1 MAERIVSPGVFTR
14 EKDLSF
20 LPQGIGEI
28 GAALIG
34 QTVKGPAFV
43 PTQVETFQE
52 FQQVFGG
59 LTEESFLPYTAQA
72 YLEEAGTATI
82 VRVLGASGYTLENPI
97 ALQISSSQ
105 GQKVAAVLHPTHNV
119 ISDVDVFNQSFV
131 RDLNTG
137 VIGTSVSASL
147 FGLVVSGSEVT
158 TAENF
163 TASLNPTSTSY
174 FTKTFGFSP
183 KGNQKAYTYVNF
195 KTFQSASFATG
206 EKVLVTHLTGS
217 DIAYAQQ
224 YQEASTPYIVSQAVG
239 GSTTNLFKVKTLS
252 HGTSTNFEFKIGIQ
266 DIKAAGTIAGSEYG
280 SFSLVVRRV
289 DQDKINNSPY
299 VGVTDS
305 DIRPNI
311 VETFQGLNL
320 DPDSPNYIAR
330 RIGDKYITVNSDGKL
345 TTNGDYPNLS
355 KNIRVEMETVVTNKG
370 ISPDLVPFG
379 FAALANPFGSALTLP
394 EPTYVSTQKINNIY
408 NSKKFFG
415 LDYDFSTTDNLAFL
429 APTPSSAGS
438 SMTTAFSLSNFNQ
451 EAGANFPTSASPYS
465 GSIDLTTNTAL
476 ASKKFLVPF
485 QGGFDG
491 FKPSRV
497 VKFGKDI
504 IAGNTQGFDC
514 SSATAAGTVAYRKA
528 INTVSNPDEFDI
540 NMLAIPGVVHR
551 LHSSVTTFAKDMV
564 EERQDAFYVMDSTA
578 YGDNISTTTNT
589 VASFDSNF
597 VATYYPWVK
606 ILDTDKN
613 KPVWVTPSVVLPGV
627 IAFNDSAA
635 EAWFAPAGL
644 NRGGLTNVIEAETRL
659 TRAERDDLYEGRVNP
674 IATFPG
680 QGVTVFGQKT
690 LQAKPSALDRINVR
704 RLLIAVKKFI
714 ASSSRFLV
722 FEQNTSAT
730 RNRFLSIVNPFLES
744 VQQRQ
749 GLFAFRVVMDD
760 TNNTPDVIDRN
771 ILVGEIFLQPAK
783 TAEFIVLDFNVLP
796 TGAAFPE

>member
-72 YLEEAGTATI
+72 YLEDAGVATI

-97 ALQISSSQ
+97 ALQISSSN
-105 GQKVAAVLHPTHNV
+105 GQKVAAVLHPTHNIV
-119 ISDVDVFNQSFV
+119 SDVDVFNQSFV
-131 RDLNTG
+131 RDLNNG
-137 VIGTSVSASL
+137 DTSVNVTASL
-147 FGLVVSGSEVT
+147 FGIVVSGSEVT
-158 TAENF
+158 PSENF
-163 TASLNPTSTSY
+163 TASLNPTNTNY

-183 KGNQKAYTYVNF
+183 KGNQKAYTYANF
-195 KTFQSASFATG
+195 KTFQSASFAAQTSLNATAPFSSS
-206 EKVLVTHLTGS
+206 VVTVQHLTGS
-217 DIAYAQQ
+217 DIDYGQQ

-330 RIGDKYITVNSDGKL
+330 RIGDNFITVDADGKL
-345 TTNGDYPNLS
+345 TQNGDYPNLS
-355 KNIRVEMETVVTNKG
+355 KNIRVEMESVVNNKG

-379 FAALANPFGSALTLP
+379 FAALVNPFGNKFTLP

-408 NSKKFFG
+408 NPKKFFG

-429 APTPSSAGS
+429 SPTPSSNPD

-451 EAGANFPTSASPYS
+451 EAGANFPTSATAYS

-514 SSATAAGTVAYRKA
+514 SSATAAGTIAYRKA
-528 INTVSNPDEFDI
+528 INAVSNPDEFDI
-540 NMLAIPGVVHR
+540 NMLVIPGLIHR

-564 EERQDAFYVMDSTA
+564 EERQDAFFVMDSSA
-578 YGDNISTTTNT
+578 YDDNISTVVNT
-589 VASFDSNF
+589 VQSFDSNY

-613 KPVWVTPSVVLPGV
+613 KEVWVTPSVVIPGV
-627 IAFNDSAA
+627 IAFNDSVA
-635 EAWFAPAGL
+635 ESWFAPAGL
-644 NRGGLTNVIEAETRL
+644 NRGGLTNVTQAKTRL

-674 IATFPG
+674 IASFPG
-680 QGVTVFGQKT
+680 QGVTV
-690 LQAKPSALDRINVR
+690 LDRKHYKLNHRHWI
-704 RLLIAVKKFI
+704 
-714 ASSSRFLV
+714 
-722 FEQNTSAT
+722 
-730 RNRFLSIVNPFLES
+730 ES
-744 VQQRQ
+744 
-749 GLFAFRVVMDD
+749 M
-760 TNNTPDVIDRN
+760 
-771 ILVGEIFLQPAK
+771 
-783 TAEFIVLDFNVLP
+783 
-796 TGAAFPE
+796 